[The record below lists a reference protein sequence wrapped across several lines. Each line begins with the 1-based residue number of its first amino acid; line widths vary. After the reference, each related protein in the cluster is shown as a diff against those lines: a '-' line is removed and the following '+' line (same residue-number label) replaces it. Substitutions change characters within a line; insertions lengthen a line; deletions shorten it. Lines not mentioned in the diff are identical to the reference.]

1 MRILITGVNGFIGSQ
16 IANYFAKKGCE
27 IIGIG
32 RQQNPSD
39 LVVEKIEYICWDLRF
54 SCVHELKA
62 DVVLHSAALAAD
74 KGQFSDFFDNN
85 VTATQN
91 LLNALHGNPIFIY
104 VSTSS
109 VYRFNE
115 YPAKEGDTNNEVFP
129 LSNYGRSK
137 LLAERLILDC
147 ENLNTKF
154 ILRPRSVYGVHD
166 RLILPRLLNLV
177 KGEKIIIPKHIT
189 KFISLTHI
197 ENFIYAVDLCIQN
210 PLKQGT
216 YNIAD
221 EFAYDLSIELPN
233 LIGAAT
239 GMELSTM
246 EIPKFIW
253 ESAVQLNEI
262 FGFHSNLSRF
272 GSDQL
277 TKIALLDISEA
288 QENLNY
294 RPMKK
299 IDDSFTDINNWINS
313 IGGWKVYRSFK
324 K

>member
-16 IANYFAKKGCE
+16 LANYFAKKGCE

-32 RQQNPSD
+32 RQQNHSA
-39 LVVEKIEYICWDLRF
+39 LVLEKIEYVCWDLRF
-54 SCVHELKA
+54 AISLKFNA
-62 DVVLHSAALAAD
+62 DVVIHSAALAVD
-74 KGQFSDFFDNN
+74 KGQFSEFFDNN
-85 VTATQN
+85 VTATEN
-91 LLNALHGNPIFIY
+91 LLNTLDGNPIFIY

-115 YPAKEGDTNNEVFP
+115 FPAKESDINNEVNP

-147 ENLNTKF
+147 KSLNTKF

-197 ENFIYAVDLCIQN
+197 ENFIHAVDLCIQN

-239 GMELSTM
+239 GMELSTIK
-246 EIPKFIW
+246 IPKFIW
-253 ESAVQLNEI
+253 ESVVQLNEL
-262 FGFHSNLSRF
+262 FSFHRTLSRF

-277 TKIALLDISEA
+277 TKIAQLDITWA
-288 QENLNY
+288 QENLDY
-294 RPMKK
+294 HPIKK
-299 IDDSFTDINNWINS
+299 IDDSFTDINNWVNS
-313 IGGWKVYRSFK
+313 IGGWKMYKGSI
-324 K
+324 